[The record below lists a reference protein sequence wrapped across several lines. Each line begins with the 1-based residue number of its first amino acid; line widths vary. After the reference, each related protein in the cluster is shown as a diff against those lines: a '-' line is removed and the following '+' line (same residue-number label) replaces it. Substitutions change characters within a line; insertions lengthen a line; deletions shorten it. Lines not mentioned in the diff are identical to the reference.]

1 MISISQAKNCGG
13 SCAVVFGVLWFVGVF
28 FGLCV
33 VFFPLLP
40 PVTSQLSH
48 NWPLK
53 CAFLSGMICFVI
65 CR

>member
-1 MISISQAKNCGG
+1 M
-13 SCAVVFGVLWFVGVF
+13 VFGVLWFVGVF